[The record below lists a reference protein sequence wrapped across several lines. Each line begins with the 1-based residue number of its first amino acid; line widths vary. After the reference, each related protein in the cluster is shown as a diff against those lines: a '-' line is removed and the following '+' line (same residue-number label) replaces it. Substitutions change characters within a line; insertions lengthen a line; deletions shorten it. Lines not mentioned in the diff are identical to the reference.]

1 MALPHALVDTAAGIL
16 HLVLPG
22 LLLDGTQRERA
33 LPLISEHHHR
43 RVSWANRTIRVIK
56 VQIKAGSRR
65 HRHAS
70 TRATN
75 DTGDVGSLEDAQ
87 IRCQIFQRIGK
98 LGRQVLEFLLGEEAV
113 VQLHEDG
120 LEPVLIERHY
130 TRFGD

>member
-1 MALPHALVDTAAGIL
+1 MALPHALVDATASIL
-16 HLVLPG
+16 HLMLPG
-22 LLLDGTQRERA
+22 LLLDGTQRKRA
-33 LPLISEHHHR
+33 LSLISEHHHR
-43 RVSWANRTIRVIK
+43 RVSWAHRSIRVIK

-70 TRATN
+70 ARATN

>member
-1 MALPHALVDTAAGIL
+1 MALPHALVDASAGNK

-33 LPLISEHHHR
+33 LPLISEHHNR
-43 RVSWANRTIRVIK
+43 RVCWPDRPICVIK

-70 TRATN
+70 ARATN
-75 DTGDVGSLEDAQ
+75 DTGDVGSFEDAQ

-120 LEPVLIERHY
+120 LEPVLVERH
-130 TRFGD
+130 